1 MAQSTP
7 RKTSITARRT
17 YALLKG
23 ALFSQLAALPFEQLT
38 LTDICNTALISR
50 STFYRYFEDKYDL
63 RNRVIAYKAGQL
75 FDNAC
80 QELEKNSI
88 NSFEE
93 ELLFIT
99 DYIIDCFCR
108 QHSLM
113 EFVAKN
119 LSWGIFKHTFS
130 STEFMASQDFYDHYL
145 QSMEKYH
152 IKCKSPELML
162 FTIIELIGATSYNCI
177 LHNQPVSIEEYLPYL
192 HETLRHI
199 IIVYTDETP
208 SA

>member
-1 MAQSTP
+1 MLCSPRLSNYLQKKAFPKSTI
-7 RKTSITARRT
+7 SDIVNHAGL
-17 YALLKG
+17 AKG
-23 ALFSQLAALPFEQLT
+23 
-38 LTDICNTALISR
+38 
-50 STFYRYFEDKYDL
+50 TFYLYFEDKYDL

-119 LSWGIFKHTFS
+119 FIMGYFQTHFFQHRIYGIS
-130 STEFMASQDFYDHYL
+130 GL
-145 QSMEKYH
+145 
-152 IKCKSPELML
+152 L
-162 FTIIELIGATSYNCI
+162 
-177 LHNQPVSIEEYLPYL
+177 
-192 HETLRHI
+192 
-199 IIVYTDETP
+199 
-208 SA
+208 

>member
-1 MAQSTP
+1 MGIIDDNKK
-7 RKTSITARRT
+7 RK
-17 YALLKG
+17 KD
-23 ALFSQLAALPFEQLT
+23 ALPPPRLFQLIYRKRLFQNNHIGYCQPCRT
-38 LTDICNTALISR
+38 R
-50 STFYRYFEDKYDL
+50 ERYFYLYFEDKYDL

-113 EFVAKN
+113 EFVAKKFIMGYFQTHFFQHRIY
-119 LSWGIFKHTFS
+119 GIS
-130 STEFMASQDFYDHYL
+130 GL
-145 QSMEKYH
+145 
-152 IKCKSPELML
+152 L
-162 FTIIELIGATSYNCI
+162 
-177 LHNQPVSIEEYLPYL
+177 
-192 HETLRHI
+192 
-199 IIVYTDETP
+199 
-208 SA
+208 